1 MAVEGESAM
10 SFYEILGV
18 KKESSDAEIR
28 SAYRKL
34 AMKWH
39 PDKWSKDL
47 SSAEQAK
54 LRFQQ
59 IQEAYSVLSDDTKRV
74 MYDAGVY
81 EPDDDVDGFA
91 DFLDEMATMMA
102 EVKTENNKEESFEE
116 LQEMF
121 TKMVNEDWFTTDDYG
136 DKQSKPTTTT
146 AMGTGVTIDKQCPHL
161 DELTEFWNDGGED
174 GWFDEGDEFD
184 LNAEDD
190 LFSDLQNFDAN
201 EERGTIQ
208 SYKKPRVCTNEGSGF
223 EIRSCG
229 TTINSYTSTTFVV

>member
-10 SFYEILGV
+10 AFYEILGV

-39 PDKWSKDL
+39 PDKWSKDA

-54 LRFQQ
+54 IRFQQ
-59 IQEAYSVLSDDTKRV
+59 IQEAYSVLSDDTKRA

-102 EVKTENNKEESFEE
+102 EVKTENKKEESFEE

-121 TKMVNEDWFTTDDYG
+121 TKMVNENWFTTNDYG
-136 DKQSKPTTTT
+136 GKQSKPTT
-146 AMGTGVTIDKQCPHL
+146 AMGTEVTIDKQCPPL
-161 DELTEFWNDGGED
+161 YELTEFWNDGGGD
-174 GWFDEGDEFD
+174 DWFDEGDEFD

-190 LFSDLQNFDAN
+190 LYSDHQNFDAD
-201 EERGTIQ
+201 EERGAIQ
-208 SYKKPRVCTNEGSGF
+208 SYKKPRICTTEGSGF
-223 EIRSCG
+223 EIHPFGRA
-229 TTINSYTSTTFVV
+229 INSYTSAAFVV